1 MPSRGH
7 AAIQDPANSP
17 LLDEG
22 IELFNAGK
30 HWHAHEAWEHL
41 WLGLDGED
49 KRFVQGLIMAAAML
63 VQHGKGIQRGVVNHH
78 RNVLERLPPH
88 GPTKWGIDV
97 EGLLRQIAPFVDH
110 PDIDPTEVQ
119 ILRQA

>member
-7 AAIQDPANSP
+7 EPIPDPANSP

-22 IELFNAGK
+22 IALFNEGK

-63 VQHGKGIQRGVVNHH
+63 VQHGKGIQRGVENHH
-78 RNVLERLPPH
+78 KNVLARLPPH
-88 GPTKWGIDV
+88 APTKWGIDV
-97 EGLLRQIAPFVDH
+97 AGLLAQLAPFVEDASL
-110 PDIDPTEVQ
+110 DPRSVQ
-119 ILRQA
+119 IQRQA